1 MPYPGG
7 SRVSYFPRQASGI
20 QYSGPP
26 ALPQQVPPSLAQYQV
41 PIVPPAQDDVKGATM
56 QWLIAKDLSDVKKT
70 VIMVGGA
77 IAALILIDMA
87 IQSSRRR

>member
-1 MPYPGG
+1 M
-7 SRVSYFPRQASGI
+7 SYFPRQPSGI
-20 QYSGPP
+20 QYTGPP
-26 ALPQQVPPSLAQYQV
+26 ALPQQMPAALAPYQA
-41 PIVPPAQDDVKGATM
+41 PIIAPAQDDTKGNM

-87 IQSSRRR
+87 IQSSRRRI

>member
-1 MPYPGG
+1 MPAALAPY
-7 SRVSYFPRQASGI
+7 QA
-20 QYSGPP
+20 
-26 ALPQQVPPSLAQYQV
+26 
-41 PIVPPAQDDVKGATM
+41 PIIAPAQDDTKGNM

-87 IQSSRRR
+87 IQSSRRRI